1 MPAYGDKGNRGTYP
15 VLPIPMRGI
24 AFQWHMETMAIAV
37 RTQYSLYLGE
47 GLHSSGGRTISG
59 SDVTSSQLRTAGR
72 DFSGGSRRGRHHP
85 APAPKRRHGFSRSE
99 ERREGKECG

>member
-1 MPAYGDKGNRGTYP
+1 METRAIAVRTQYSLHRW
-15 VLPIPMRGI
+15 RGI

-85 APAPKRRHGFSRSE
+85 APAPKRRNGLSH
-99 ERREGKECG
+99 RRRTEALTSGS